1 MITEEIKAK
10 AKEFAQSV
18 LQPQI
23 DAIADAYLKGYED
36 AMKTLPHDNVID
48 KNDTFV
54 DLMLD
59 SGTMW
64 STTVHKLK
72 NSEPKEMDYSSAVRF
87 GIPDK
92 EQFEEL
98 FMNCKTHFKHYYE
111 KNGKAVMMY
120 PINETFYVW
129 VKSTVSNFEAFAY
142 KIVSGEEPTL
152 VKRSIHLPAFFF
164 RAKNKYDIDPTLD

>member
-1 MITEEIKAK
+1 MITEEVKKK
-10 AKEFAQSV
+10 AKEFAV
-18 LQPQI
+18 NALQGQI
-23 DAIADAYLKGYED
+23 DALADAYLNGYED
-36 AMKTLPHDNVID
+36 ALKTVPHDYIID

-54 DLMLD
+54 DLVLE

-98 FMNCKTHFKHYYE
+98 FVNCKTHFKHYYE
-111 KNGKAVMMY
+111 KNGKAVVMY
-120 PINETFYVW
+120 PLNECFYVW
-129 VKSTVSNFEAFAY
+129 VKSKVSNFEAFAY
-142 KIVSGEEPTL
+142 KIVPGEEPTL
-152 VKRSIHLPAFFF
+152 VKRSIHFPAFFF
-164 RAKNKYDIDPTLD
+164 RVKNKYDIE